1 MSPNGFFAVAMVLA
15 LTSELSADD
24 AKAKESIVHQAGTEV
39 GFHRKCADAEPYRVQ
54 AYASLRS
61 DDARGR
67 ALVAYYARRDPVR
80 REEVFVGMD
89 LVAMEVEAGRDWGDA
104 PYAVRLDA
112 SSGEE
117 RQVMGPDYATY
128 SANPEP
134 GTGEERTFRTDG
146 DGRTAWLDFV
156 EPTEPKGKTD
166 RSYNWSPS
174 LEATATELGL
184 DESDRRV
191 LLGLTLTNGETG
203 AEIRMTGPVLWIPDR
218 VWNQV
223 PPKPRRLGLFGMLN
237 PFDEGSVWTWLS
249 KAARYGHCVDE
260 RRYAKRWF
268 GQTSSVGR
276 ATGS

>member
-24 AKAKESIVHQAGTEV
+24 AEAKDSIVHEAGTEV
-39 GFHRKCADAEPYRVQ
+39 GFHRECADAEPFRVQ

-61 DDARGR
+61 DDGRGR
-67 ALVAYYARRDPVR
+67 ALARLYARRDPVR

-112 SSGEE
+112 RSGI
-117 RQVMGPDYATY
+117 RQVMGPDYTTY
-128 SANPEP
+128 SANPAP
-134 GTGEERTFRTDG
+134 GMGEERTFRTDG

-156 EPTEPKGKTD
+156 EPTEPEGKTD
-166 RSYNWSPS
+166 RSHNWSPS

-191 LLGLTLTNGETG
+191 RLGLTLANGETDD
-203 AEIRMTGPVLWIPDR
+203 EIRLTGPALWIPDR

-223 PPKPRRLGLFGMLN
+223 PPKPRTLGLFGMLN
-237 PFDEGSVWTWLS
+237 PFDEGSVWAWLS
-249 KAARYGHCVDE
+249 NAARYGHCVDE

-268 GQTSSVGR
+268 RQSSFVGR